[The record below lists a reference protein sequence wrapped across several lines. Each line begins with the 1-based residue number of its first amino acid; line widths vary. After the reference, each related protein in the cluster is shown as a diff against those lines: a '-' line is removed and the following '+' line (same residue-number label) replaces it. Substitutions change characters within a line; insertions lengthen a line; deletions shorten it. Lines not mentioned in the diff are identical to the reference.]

1 MAYSQGNRLILV
13 ARNVDRLNA
22 VAEVVR
28 ENGAEVVTA
37 SIDATDSEKMKTFI
51 QQQDATH
58 PVRIV

>member
-1 MAYSQGNRLILV
+1 M
-13 ARNVDRLNA
+13 DRLNA

-51 QQQDATH
+51 QQHDATH